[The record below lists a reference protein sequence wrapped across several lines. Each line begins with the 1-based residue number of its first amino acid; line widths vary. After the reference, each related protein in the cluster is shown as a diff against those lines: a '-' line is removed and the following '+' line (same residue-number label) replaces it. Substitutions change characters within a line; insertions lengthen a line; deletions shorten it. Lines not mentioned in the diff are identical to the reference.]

1 MKKKYSRFL
10 APVLAVTLVAG
21 MVTGCGADKN
31 TEEKRE
37 ITLMIPDWGAPD
49 QELLEGFKAETGIT
63 VNVNEVSWDDI
74 RDKVAIASSGGSSVA
89 DVIEVDWSW
98 VGEFYAADWIE
109 PIEMTDEEI
118 ADMPTVGTF
127 TKDGKILALPYANDY
142 RMSYYNSEMFKKA
155 GIEEEPKTWDD
166 VYEAAIELKKKGVSE
181 NPFAIPLN
189 AEESAATSLMWLA
202 YARNGIVFN
211 DDNTLNKAS
220 VLDALNY
227 EYSLIKDEL
236 VSPADKSSSGMD
248 AYRRI
253 LSGDAAFITG
263 PTSFVA
269 RSNDE
274 EQCSV
279 IGQIQPILLPGKEDK
294 SEVTMP
300 LPEAVGVTKFSKN
313 KEDAMTFVKWYTSKE
328 TQKELFD
335 RNSTIPTH
343 NDVLEE
349 LIETG
354 KIENAGAMLEE
365 AKRIE
370 SPFPNGIPSYYAQMS
385 HAIYNAVN
393 KMALG
398 TATPEEAF
406 AEMDNAV
413 KELLENE

>member
-1 MKKKYSRFL
+1 MKKKYIKII
-10 APVLAVTLVAG
+10 APVLALTLAAG
-21 MVTGCGADKN
+21 MMTGCGAKKEADD
-31 TEEKRE
+31 KRE

-49 QELLEGFKAETGIT
+49 QELLDGFKEETGIT

-74 RDKVAIASSGGSSVA
+74 RDKVAIASSGGSAVA

-98 VGEFYAADWIE
+98 VGEFYAADWLE

-118 ADMPTVGTF
+118 ADMPTVSTF
-127 TKDGKILALPYANDY
+127 TKDGKIMALPYANDY
-142 RMSYYNSEMFKKA
+142 RMSYYNTELFKQA
-155 GIEEEPKTWDD
+155 GIEEEPRTWDD
-166 VYEAAIELKKKGVSE
+166 VYEAATALKKNGVVDY
-181 NPFAIPLN
+181 PFSIPLN

-202 YARNGIVFN
+202 YTRNGIVFN
-211 DDNTLNKAS
+211 DDNTLNKES

-227 EYSLIKDEL
+227 EYTLITEEL
-236 VSPADKSSSGMD
+236 VAPADKSSSGMD

-253 LSGDAAFITG
+253 LSGDAAFTTG

-279 IGQIQPILLPGKEDK
+279 IGQISPILVPGKTDK
-294 SEVTMP
+294 SELTMP
-300 LPEAVGVTKFSKN
+300 LPEAVGVTKFSEN
-313 KEDAMTFVKWYTSKE
+313 KEDAMTFVKWYTSPE
-328 TQKELFD
+328 IQKELFD

-349 LIETG
+349 LIETE
-354 KIENAGAMLEE
+354 KIKNAGAMLEE
-365 AKRIE
+365 AKRIGT
-370 SPFPNGIPSYYAQMS
+370 PFPNGIPSYYAQMS

-406 AEMDNAV
+406 EEMDKAV
-413 KELLENE
+413 KGLLE

>member
-1 MKKKYSRFL
+1 MKNKFIKIA
-10 APVLAVTLVAG
+10 APVLAVTLAAG
-21 MVTGCGADKN
+21 VITGCGSDNKADD
-31 TEEKRE
+31 KRE

-49 QELLEGFKAETGIT
+49 QELLDDFKDETGIT

-98 VGEFYAADWIE
+98 VGEFYAADWLE

-118 ADMPTVGTF
+118 ADMPTVNTF
-127 TKDGKILALPYANDY
+127 TKDGKIMALPYANDY
-142 RMSYYNSEMFKKA
+142 RLSYYNTELFKQA
-155 GIEEEPKTWDD
+155 GIEEEPETWDD
-166 VYEAAIELKKKGVSE
+166 VYEAAKTIKKNGIAE
-181 NPFAIPLN
+181 YPFSIPLN

-202 YARNGIVFN
+202 YTRNGIVFN
-211 DDNTLNKAS
+211 DDNTLNKES

-227 EYSLIKDEL
+227 EYSLITEEL
-236 VSPADKSSSGMD
+236 VAPADKSSSGMD

-253 LSGDAAFITG
+253 LSGDAAFTTG

-279 IGQIQPILLPGKEDK
+279 IGQISPILVPGKTAK
-294 SEVTMP
+294 SDLTMP
-300 LPEAVGVTKFSKN
+300 LPEAVGVTKFSEN
-313 KEDAMTFVKWYTSKE
+313 KEDAMTFVKWYTSPE
-328 TQKELFD
+328 IQKELFD

-343 NDVLEE
+343 NAVLEE
-349 LIETG
+349 LIDTG
-354 KIENAGAMLEE
+354 KIKNPGAMLEE
-365 AKRIE
+365 AKRIGT
-370 SPFPNGIPSYYAQMS
+370 PFPNGIPSYYAQMS
-385 HAIYNAVN
+385 HSIYNAVN

-406 AEMDNAV
+406 EEMDTAV
-413 KELLENE
+413 KELLEK

>member
-98 VGEFYAADWIE
+98 VGEFYAADWLE

>member
-1 MKKKYSRFL
+1 MKYNKII
-10 APVLAVTLVAG
+10 APVLAITLAAG
-21 MVTGCGADKN
+21 MFTGCGAEKKAED
-31 TEEKRE
+31 KRE

-49 QELLEGFKAETGIT
+49 KELLDEFKEETGIT

-74 RDKVAIASSGGSSVA
+74 RDKVAIASSGGSAVA

-98 VGEFYAADWIE
+98 VGEFYAADWLE

-118 ADMPTVGTF
+118 ADMPTVSTF
-127 TKDGKILALPYANDY
+127 TKDGKIMALPYANDY
-142 RMSYYNSEMFKKA
+142 RLSYYNKDIFNKA
-155 GIEEEPKTWDD
+155 GIEEEPRTWDD
-166 VYEAAIELKKKGVSE
+166 VFDAAVAIKKSGASE
-181 NPFAIPLN
+181 YPFAMALN

-202 YARNGIVFN
+202 YTRNGIVFN
-211 DDNTLNKAS
+211 EDGSLNELS
-220 VLDALNY
+220 ILDALNF
-227 EYSLIKDEL
+227 EYDLITEGL

-253 LSGDAAFITG
+253 LSGDAAFVTG

-279 IGQIQPILLPGKEDK
+279 IGQIEPILVPGKEDK
-294 SEVTMP
+294 SELTMP
-300 LPEAVGVTKFSKN
+300 LPEAVGVTKFSEN
-313 KEDAMTFVKWYTSKE
+313 KEDAMTFVKWYTSPE
-328 TQKELFD
+328 IQFELFD

-349 LIETG
+349 LIESG

-365 AKRIE
+365 AKRIGT
-370 SPFPNGIPSYYAQMS
+370 PFPNGIPSYYAQMS

-406 AEMDNAV
+406 DEMNKAV
-413 KELLENE
+413 NELLEN

>member
-1 MKKKYSRFL
+1 MKKKFIKFL
-10 APVLAVTLVAG
+10 APVLALTLTAG
-21 MVTGCGADKN
+21 MITGCGADKK
-31 TEEKRE
+31 TDDKRE
-37 ITLMIPDWGAPD
+37 ITLMIPDWGVPD
-49 QELLEGFKAETGIT
+49 DELLSQFKEETGIT

-74 RDKVAIASSGGSSVA
+74 RDKVAIASSGGSAVA

-98 VGEFYAADWIE
+98 VGEFYAADWLE
-109 PIEMTDEEI
+109 PIEISEEEI
-118 ADMPTVGTF
+118 ADMPTVNTF
-127 TKDGKILALPYANDY
+127 TKDGKIMALPYANDY
-142 RMSYYNSEMFKKA
+142 RMSYYNTELFAQA
-155 GIEEEPKTWDD
+155 GIAEEPKTWDD
-166 VYEAAIELKKKGVSE
+166 VYEAAKELKKSGVSE
-181 NPFAIPLN
+181 YPVSIPLN

-202 YARNGIVFN
+202 YTRNGIVFN
-211 DDNTLNKAS
+211 DDGTLNKES

-227 EYSLIKDEL
+227 EYTLIKEEL
-236 VSPADKSSSGMD
+236 VDPADKSSSGMD

-253 LSGDAAFITG
+253 LSGDAAFTTG

-279 IGQIQPILLPGKEDK
+279 IGQIQPILVPGKTAK
-294 SEVTMP
+294 SEITMP

-313 KEDAMTFVKWYTSKE
+313 KEDAMTFVKWYTSPE

-343 NDVLEE
+343 NEVLEE

-354 KIENAGAMLEE
+354 KIKNAGAMLEE
-365 AKRIE
+365 AKRIGT
-370 SPFPNGIPSYYAQMS
+370 PFPNGIPSYYAQMS

-393 KMALG
+393 SMALG

-406 AEMDNAV
+406 NAMDKAV
-413 KELLENE
+413 KELLEN

>member
-1 MKKKYSRFL
+1 MKKKYLKFL

-21 MVTGCGADKN
+21 MVTGCGSDKN
-31 TEEKRE
+31 TEDKRE

-49 QELLEGFKAETGIT
+49 QELLDGFKEETGIT

-98 VGEFYAADWIE
+98 VGEFYAADWLE

-127 TKDGKILALPYANDY
+127 TKDGKIMALPYANDY

-166 VYEAAIELKKKGVSE
+166 VYEAALELKKKGVSN

-211 DDNTLNKAS
+211 DDNTLNKES

-269 RSNDE
+269 RCNDE

-279 IGQIQPILLPGKEDK
+279 IGQIQPILLPGMEDK

-406 AEMDNAV
+406 AEMDNVV